1 MTKITT
7 PNWFTN
13 MFSKDLSVGEE
24 NQFTSTRGLRYGPLR
39 INKTGIFVNN
49 GSLDSTI
56 LNSSGFHGYGLTG
69 TEQITLDASTGVNV
83 TDGTSSVFKAEISG
97 ANVGDVTMGAYS
109 TGAGVFYDKSAGTF
123 TIKGTLSAGSL
134 SIGTS
139 PNWFNVDSSGNM
151 WSGHA
156 NYASAPFRVS
166 NGGTLVAT
174 SATITGAITATSGS
188 FTGAVYASSGS
199 FAGSI
204 TSTSGTIGGWT
215 IGATSL
221 STSGVA
227 LSTAGGGY
235 IGLTNGTSS
244 LILESNNNPPYIAF
258 TLSGSLKGTL
268 LPTSAGT
275 GGIRLLDGDLV
286 LNNNKSV
293 LINDTTGGGSLYG
306 GMSITNGNQFWL
318 TTGTGDTFYLK
329 NNAQDTNLFT
339 VSKANGGYFRSGDS
353 SGDGLQVDGNLNCFD
368 IKLTSG
374 KDRLVFKDSGGNE
387 RLSFKL
393 DASPNTK
400 ITLNGS
406 DKTAIVKTSKG
417 FKALY
422 CAESPEVW
430 FFDFCDTKKKIDPL
444 FLEVT
449 EGDMR
454 FIKCDKG
461 YQVWRRRKG
470 HIKRFEPKTAL
481 QFYKNEAFL
490 QMAKV

>member
-258 TLSGSLKGTL
+258 TLSGSLKGTF

-293 LINDTTGGGSLYG
+293 LINDTTGGGTLYG
-306 GMSITNGNQFWL
+306 GISITSSNHLWL
-318 TTGTGDTFYLK
+318 TCGTSNQLFVK
-329 NNAQDTNLFT
+329 NNAGDDDLFA
-339 VSKANGGYFRSGDS
+339 VS
-353 SGDGLQVDGNLNCFD
+353 SGGQPQAKAES
-368 IKLTSG
+368 IKL
-374 KDRLVFKDSGGNE
+374 GNQ
-387 RLSFKL
+387 
-393 DASPNTK
+393 
-400 ITLNGS
+400 TLNLYNGNCTIS
-406 DKTAIVKTSKG
+406 NDTLDLPNSKQLYIGAGDNFSINGNSKNAIVPTSTG
-417 FKALY
+417 YKALY
-422 CAESPEVW
+422 CAEAPEVW
-430 FFDFCDTKKKIDPL
+430 FFDFCDTKKKIDPM

-449 EGDMR
+449 EGDMK

-470 HIKRFEPKTAL
+470 HSDKRFEPKTAL